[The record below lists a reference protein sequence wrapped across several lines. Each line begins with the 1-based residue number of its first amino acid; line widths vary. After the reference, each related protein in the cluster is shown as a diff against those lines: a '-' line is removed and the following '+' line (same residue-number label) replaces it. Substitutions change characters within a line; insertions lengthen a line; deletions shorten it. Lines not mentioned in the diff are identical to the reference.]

1 MIKYINI
8 FKQKNKLKYL
18 KQNTNNN
25 ILVCDRGRPGQIYFS
40 SLFALNINKKRKLNI
55 FVVSD
60 KKVKTEYNKNFYGA
74 FNINDYSYINFKKID
89 FTIFKSLILT
99 FFSMVKIKFTGF
111 NKFVENFSINK
122 IYCGDLIWDTYIR
135 HDHSFQN
142 PKLDFKFIK
151 ILFITIYKIFY
162 LEKIFSKKN
171 IKVVLTSANNYSS
184 LAAIALR
191 IGVKY
196 KIKTFFQKFHLIVK
210 ISKFND
216 IRKSP
221 FQLTE
226 KLINKKYEYKKSSI
240 FEKYFLNRLQAK
252 SLPVRVQKSIDVISA
267 YKNKINDEKIFFELI
282 KRDKKKYKLI
292 CVFAPHAFS
301 DCNHVFGNLIFRDY
315 YHHFTETIEIIKN
328 DKNNLWIIK
337 PHPTS
342 YWHKEEN
349 IVKDYLKEKSNN
361 NMVLCP
367 SNISTSLMLKI
378 ADKIVTTQGT
388 IGLEAA
394 CLGKK
399 AILTGS
405 SPYSHLGISINPK
418 NKNSYQNIL
427 LSSSKNKKLNNKK
440 KILAKKY
447 LYWYGK
453 DRMYDNLNFIEN
465 NWKVKN
471 SFIKNLIKLQKKKIY
486 NKKVN
491 SYFEYIDS
499 KF

>member
-1 MIKYINI
+1 MINYIKI
-8 FKQKNKLKYL
+8 FKRDNKLRYVKS
-18 KQNTNNN
+18 NTKDT

-40 SLFALNINKKRKLNI
+40 SLFALNLNKKKKLNV

-60 KKVKTEYNKNFYGA
+60 KKVKTEYNKNLYNA
-74 FNINDYSYINFKKID
+74 FDINDYCYINFKKID
-89 FTIFKSLILT
+89 ILLFRSIFLT
-99 FFSMVKIKFTGF
+99 FFSLIKVKLIGF
-111 NKFVENFSINK
+111 NKFVENFSINQ

-135 HDHSFQN
+135 HDHSFKN
-142 PKLDFKFIK
+142 PKLDIKFIK
-151 ILFITIYKIFY
+151 ILFITIYKIFF
-162 LEKIFSKKN
+162 LERVFFRKN

-191 IGVKY
+191 LGVKY
-196 KIKTFFQKFHLIVK
+196 KIKTFFQKFHKIIK
-210 ISKFND
+210 ISKFKD

-226 KLINKKYEYKKSSI
+226 KLINKKYEFKKNTI

-252 SLPVRVQKSIDVISA
+252 SLPLRVKKSIDVISA
-267 YKNKINDEKIFFELI
+267 YKNKINDEKLFFKLI
-282 KRDKKKYKLI
+282 KRNKKNYKLI
-292 CVFAPHAFS
+292 CLYAPHAFS

-315 YHHFTETIEIIKN
+315 YNNFTETIDIIKN
-328 DKNNLWIIK
+328 DKKNLWIVK

-342 YWHKEEN
+342 YWHKEED
-349 IVKDYLKEKSNN
+349 IVKDYLKEISNN

-367 SNISTSLMLKI
+367 SDISTSLMLKI
-378 ADKIVTTQGT
+378 SDKIVTTQGT

-394 CLGKK
+394 CIGKR

-418 NKNSYQNIL
+418 NKKTYKNIL
-427 LSSSKNKKLNNKK
+427 LSSSKNKKLDNKK

-447 LYWYGK
+447 LYWFGR

-465 NWKVKN
+465 NWKEKN

-486 NKKVN
+486 TKKVS